1 LSPEIYNMS
10 EIVEADINTVSGVSE
25 YARGQMPEIRRTATE
40 ASIIA
45 DAGNARAAD
54 KLAIVEIGIGQIA
67 RRVIQLMQQFMTGEQ
82 MAQVSNRGES
92 LFVKYARDDIVGEYD
107 FSVEAG
113 STQPINDTIRK
124 QQAVSL
130 LNALAP
136 LVGTVID
143 PAALAKHVLT
153 NGFGIKDPDKF
164 LMQQQPQQVSGEGAP
179 QGAAP
184 GAGPGA
190 GQMPPGM
197 PMPGGMQPE
206 GAFAPSGGVPPE
218 LLAQIQGQMDVD
230 LPFL

>member
-1 LSPEIYNMS
+1 
-10 EIVEADINTVSGVSE
+10 
-25 YARGQMPEIRRTATE
+25 MPEIRRTATE

-54 KLAIVEIGIGQIA
+54 KLATVELAIAQIG

-82 MAQVSNRGES
+82 MAQVADKGAS
-92 LFVKYARDDIVGEYD
+92 LFVPYARDDITGEYD

-130 LNALAP
+130 LNAMAP

-143 PAALAKHVLT
+143 PAALAKHVLSA
-153 NGFGIKDPDKF
+153 GFGIKDPEKF
-164 LMQQQPQQVSGEGAP
+164 MMQQQPQQPGGPEGAP
-179 QGAAP
+179 P
-184 GAGPGA
+184 GAGPEA

-197 PMPGGMQPE
+197 PITPQPE
-206 GAFAPSGGVPPE
+206 GAFSPTGGVPPE
-218 LLAQIQGQMDVD
+218 LLAQIQGQMGVD
-230 LPFL
+230 LPFS